1 MSTESLIHFSSLEL
15 FDKPFPYFTAA
26 EGFGEPLSSTILGW
40 LETEAPWT
48 LVEADFYEQYEFTL
62 LDIPLPPP
70 LAFLSEPSFLK
81 EIRLKVERTFE
92 VRLSMRI
99 DCTVHKLVHGQR
111 IRIHNDFIPGEETHR
126 LLIQLNRGWDD
137 DQGGFLMLF
146 NSEDPSDMHRVISPV
161 HDSVVGFAISKDSN
175 HAVSTI
181 HGGERFTIVFS
192 FFGEED
198 D

>member
-1 MSTESLIHFSSLEL
+1 MNTESLIQFSSIEL
-15 FDKPFPYFTAA
+15 FDKPFPYFTSA

-48 LVEADFYEQYEFTL
+48 LVEADFYEQYEFSL
-62 LDIPLPPP
+62 LDIPMPPP
-70 LAFLSEPSFLK
+70 LAFLSEPSFLN

-92 VRLSMRI
+92 VRLSKQI

-137 DQGGFLMLF
+137 HQGGFLMLF
-146 NSEDPSDMHRVISPV
+146 NSEDPSDMHRIISPV
-161 HDSVVGFAISKDSN
+161 HDSVVGFAISEGSH

-181 HGGERFTIVFS
+181 HGGERFTFVYS
-192 FFGEED
+192 FYGED
-198 D
+198 DG